1 MSRNNLDLVAKPL
14 SSPTTNKTNEYK
26 ENTGAALFYRRLD
39 EQIDAPCL
47 LQGLVEGTR
56 LDLPLGWLS
65 LYADHPPVVA
75 AGGGG
80 SPQRLLQSLATET
93 PVSPSS
99 YYYAFFPQSILG
111 SNSNSSGTLAFLS
124 EVQRLDVAIYG
135 YIDKLIKTNPGSDC
149 RGAYFNHKSQF

>member
-1 MSRNNLDLVAKPL
+1 M
-14 SSPTTNKTNEYK
+14 
-26 ENTGAALFYRRLD
+26 D
-39 EQIDAPCL
+39 EQIDAPRL

-56 LDLPLGWLS
+56 LDLPLGRLS

-99 YYYAFFPQSILG
+99 YHYAFFPQSTLG
-111 SNSNSSGTLAFLS
+111 LSNSSCDTLAFLS
-124 EVQRLDVAIYG
+124 EVERLVVEIYG
-135 YIDKLIKTNPGSDC
+135 YIDKLIMTNPGSDC
-149 RGAYFNHKSQF
+149 RGAYFNYKSQF